1 MKKSIAFFLAIA
13 SLFAFTSSTSPV
25 AYPELELGADAPL
38 ANRKMLDISNQQFSL
53 NDLKKENGL
62 IVIFSCNTC
71 PFVLGWEDTYPY
83 IGDLGIRNNIGVV
96 LVNSNQGK
104 RDNEDSLE
112 EMQKHASEK
121 NYNTPYV
128 IDENSELANAF
139 GAKTTPHV
147 FFFNGDMKL
156 IYKGSINNKYEN
168 ENKKVTQW
176 YLNEAIVENAAGKP
190 VSNPS
195 TRQIGCSIKRLAK

>member
-1 MKKSIAFFLAIA
+1 MKKSIAILMAFTA
-13 SLFAFTSSTSPV
+13 LFVTTSSTSPGS
-25 AYPELELGADAPL
+25 YPELELGAAAPL
-38 ANRKMLDISNQQFSL
+38 ADRKMVDISKEQFSL

-83 IGDLGIRNNIGVV
+83 IGDLGVRNKIGVV

-156 IYKGSINNKYEN
+156 IYKGSINDKYEN
-168 ENKKVTQW
+168 ESREVSKW
-176 YLNEAIVENAAGKP
+176 YLNEALVENAAGKP
-190 VSNPS
+190 ISNPS
-195 TRQIGCSIKRLAK
+195 TRQIGCSIKRVAK